1 MQTIGKMDDGRV
13 LAALS
18 QQEYGVLM
26 AVDTM
31 IEVRQIVRATIPP
44 AAGPGVHGP
53 DISGGPNGDMVPSD
67 AKAPNPSRNLCRQ
80 SRVSPPPAA
89 KIRLIRPISPNASA
103 AGIPAKAHPWRAAM
117 AAEVAMA
124 ASRKRA
130 QPNREKI
137 CVICGDNFHD
147 ASNTNTRKVCKKQV
161 CKIGLAKR
169 QKEMYQAKRGKTTA
183 RSAAV
188 TTMPPNPS
196 DPFLTDEQRKEMMA
210 RREKLIA
217 ASAQK
222 HAED

>member
-26 AVDTM
+26 AVETM
-31 IEVRQIVRATIPP
+31 IEVRQIAGATIPP

-53 DISGGPNGDMVPSD
+53 NGDMVPSD
-67 AKAPNPSRNLCRQ
+67 AKALSPSRNLCRQ

-103 AGIPAKAHPWRAAM
+103 AGIPAKAHPWRAAI
-117 AAEVAMA
+117 AAEVAG
-124 ASRKRA
+124 ASTKRA

-137 CVICGDNFHD
+137 CVICGNNFHD
-147 ASNTNTRKVCKKQV
+147 ASNTNTRKVCKKQA
-161 CKIGLAKR
+161 CKIALEKR

-183 RSAAV
+183 RSTAV

-196 DPFLTDEQRKEMMA
+196 SPFLTDEQRKEMMA

-217 ASAQK
+217 ESARR